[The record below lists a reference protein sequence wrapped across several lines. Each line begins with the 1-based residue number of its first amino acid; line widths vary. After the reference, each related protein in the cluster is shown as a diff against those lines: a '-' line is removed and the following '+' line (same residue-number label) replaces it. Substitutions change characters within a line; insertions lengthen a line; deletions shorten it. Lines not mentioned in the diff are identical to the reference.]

1 MALFSDMP
9 PPAVNVGFQGAKRTR
24 IGPVYRT
31 AYLPDATPNLSR
43 LASVPNPT
51 AKTLGVRWVR
61 EKIRDLEFL
70 SRSRVFLECP
80 QRELRRSPPMTKI
93 ELSRRMLIQKAAAA
107 SGAFT
112 MLGTIANSAAAQA
125 KSSPQVA
132 GYQSEPN
139 GGQRCGICQH
149 FQPPSACKVVAGRI
163 SAQGWCRL
171 YFSR

>member
-1 MALFSDMP
+1 MP
-9 PPAVNVGFQGAKRTR
+9 PPAMNVGFQGQSGLVLARCTRLRTCPMR
-24 IGPVYRT
+24 HPII
-31 AYLPDATPNLSR
+31 SR
-43 LASVPNPT
+43 LASVANPT

-70 SRSRVFLECP
+70 SRSRVFLECS
-80 QRELRRSPPMTKI
+80 QRELRRSPSMTKI